1 MSHNSSVI
9 FKNVVKAF
17 NDTQVVKSINF
28 EVGSGKLVTLLGPS
42 GCGKTTTLRM
52 VAGLELPT
60 SGEIYISG
68 QEVSKVSASGRNV
81 GMVFQSYALFPHMTV
96 MQNVCYGLS
105 NHTSKKDEMFEKGDK
120 ALATVGLSYLTD
132 RIPFELSGGEQQR
145 VAIARS
151 IVIQPDVL
159 LFDEPLSNL
168 DAKLRRQ
175 VRQDIRDLQQEIGV
189 TAIYVTHDQEE
200 ALAISDDIIVMNDG
214 NISQVGSPENLYK
227 TPKNDFV
234 AQFIGDANK
243 LSGELINAKSNTQND
258 MLFKLGD
265 QALFTYQGDKAEGK
279 HQVFIRPNALKFVNP
294 KTCDEVSFP
303 ARVTTSVYLGSHTE
317 YQLETPWGESLFM
330 IDYRFDEP
338 LSNQTEVFVSID
350 ARGVS
355 IV

>member
-1 MSHNSSVI
+1 MSQDSSVI

-28 EVGSGKLVTLLGPS
+28 EVESGKLVTLLGPS

-52 VAGLELPT
+52 IAGLELPT

-96 MQNVCYGLS
+96 LQNVCYGLS
-105 NHTSKKDEMFEKGDK
+105 NHKSQKQEMLDK
-120 ALATVGLSYLTD
+120 AEKALSTVGLTHLKTRYPS
-132 RIPFELSGGEQQR
+132 ELSGGQQQR

-214 NISQVGSPENLYK
+214 EISQIGSPSNLYK
-227 TPKNDFV
+227 NPQNDFV

-243 LSGELINAKSNTQND
+243 LSGKLISEGNNKV
-258 MLFKLGD
+258 FYIKE
-265 QALFTYQGDKAEGK
+265 QAIFTYQGNKNDGK
-279 HQVFIRPNALKFVNP
+279 HDVFIRPNALSFVTSQENN
-294 KTCDEVSFP
+294 DLSFS
-303 ARVTTSVYLGSHTE
+303 AKVIKSVYLGSHTE
-317 YQLETPWGESLFM
+317 YQLDTPWGDQLFM
-330 IDYRFDEP
+330 IDYGFNEP
-338 LSNQTEVFVSID
+338 LANQSDVHICVDI
-350 ARGVS
+350 RGVS

>member
-1 MSHNSSVI
+1 MSQNSSVI
-9 FKNVVKAF
+9 FKNVIKAF
-17 NDTQVVKSINF
+17 ADTQVVKSINF
-28 EVGSGKLVTLLGPS
+28 QVDSGKLVTLLGPS

-52 VAGLELPT
+52 IAGLELPT

-68 QEVSKVSASGRNV
+68 KEVSKVSASGRNV

-96 MQNVCYGLS
+96 LQNVCYGLS
-105 NHTSKKDEMFEKGDK
+105 NHKSKKLEMLEKAEK
-120 ALATVGLSYLTD
+120 ALATVGLSHLKE
-132 RIPFELSGGEQQR
+132 RFPSELSGGQQQR

-214 NISQVGSPENLYK
+214 DISQIGSPENLYK
-227 TPKNDFV
+227 RPTNAFV

-243 LSGELINAKSNTQND
+243 LTGELVKDEND
-258 MLFKLGD
+258 SLFKIAK
-265 QALFTYQGDKAEGK
+265 QPIFAYQGSKPAGK
-279 HQVFIRPNALKFVNP
+279 YDVFIRPNALKFVS
-294 KTCDEVSFP
+294 TESTSEICFP
-303 ARVTTSVYLGSHTE
+303 VTVKKSVYLGSHTE
-317 YQLETPWGESLFM
+317 YQLSAPWGESLFM
-330 IDYRFDEP
+330 IDYSFDEP
-338 LSNQTEVFVSID
+338 LANQSEAFISID

>member
-1 MSHNSSVI
+1 MSHDSSVI

-28 EVGSGKLVTLLGPS
+28 EVDSGKLVTLLGPS

-52 VAGLELPT
+52 IAGLELPT
-60 SGEIYISG
+60 SGQVFISG
-68 QEVSKVSASGRNV
+68 KEVTKTSASGRNV

-96 MQNVCYGLS
+96 FENVCYGLS
-105 NHTSKKDEMFEKGDK
+105 NHKAKKDEMREKAQK
-120 ALATVGLSYLTD
+120 ALSTVGLSHLTE
-132 RIPFELSGGEQQR
+132 RYPSELSGGQQQR

-214 NISQVGSPENLYK
+214 NISQIGSPKNLYK

-243 LSGELINAKSNTQND
+243 LSGELVSTESGV
-258 MLFKLGD
+258 LFQLGD
-265 QALFTYQGDKAEGK
+265 HALFTYQGIKLVGK

-294 KTCDEVSFP
+294 DTSNQVSFP
-303 ARVTTSVYLGSHTE
+303 AQVNTSVYLGSHTE

-330 IDYRFDEP
+330 IDYSFDEP
-338 LSNQTEVFVSID
+338 LSNQTDVFVSID

>member
-1 MSHNSSVI
+1 MSQDSSVI

-17 NDTQVVKSINF
+17 NDTHVVKSINF
-28 EVGSGKLVTLLGPS
+28 QVDSGKLVTLLGPS

-52 VAGLELPT
+52 IAGLELPT

-68 QEVSKVSASGRNV
+68 KEVSKVSASGRNV

-96 MQNVCYGLS
+96 LQNVCYGLS
-105 NHTSKKDEMFEKGDK
+105 NQKSKKEEMFEKAEK
-120 ALATVGLSYLTD
+120 ALATVGLSHFKERY
-132 RIPFELSGGEQQR
+132 PSELSGGQQQR

-214 NISQVGSPENLYK
+214 EISQIGSPNNLYK
-227 TPKNDFV
+227 HPENTFV

-243 LSGELINAKSNTQND
+243 LTGNIVDNAENRVFKINEHC
-258 MLFKLGD
+258 
-265 QALFTYQGDKAEGK
+265 LFTYQGDKTVGK
-279 HQVFIRPNALKFVNP
+279 YDVFIRPNALKFVNSESP
-294 KTCDEVSFP
+294 SDISFP
-303 ARVTTSVYLGSHTE
+303 AKIKKSIYLGSHTE
-317 YQLETPWGESLFM
+317 YQLVTPWGDSLFM
-330 IDYRFDEP
+330 IDYSFDEP
-338 LSNQTEVFVSID
+338 LANQTKIFISID

>member
-9 FKNVVKAF
+9 FKNVIKAF

-28 EVGSGKLVTLLGPS
+28 EVDSGKLVTLLGPS

-52 VAGLELPT
+52 IAGLELPT

-96 MQNVCYGLS
+96 LQNVCYGLS
-105 NHTSKKDEMFEKGDK
+105 NHKSQKSEMLDKANK
-120 ALATVGLSYLTD
+120 ALATVGLTHLTS
-132 RIPFELSGGEQQR
+132 RFPSELSGGQQQR

-200 ALAISDDIIVMNDG
+200 ALAISDDIIVMEDG
-214 NISQVGSPENLYK
+214 NISQIGSPETLYK
-227 TPKNDFV
+227 SPKNDFV

-243 LSGELINAKSNTQND
+243 LVGNLTQVEEKIVFKRD
-258 MLFKLGD
+258 EFSLFS
-265 QALFTYQGDKAEGK
+265 YQGNQSKGE

-294 KTCDEVSFP
+294 ETSDALHFP
-303 ARVTTSVYLGSHTE
+303 AKVIKSVYLGSHTE
-317 YQLETPWGESLFM
+317 YQLDTPWGEPLFM
-330 IDYRFDEP
+330 IDYSFDEP
-338 LSNQTEVFVSID
+338 LSNQSDVFVSID

>member
-1 MSHNSSVI
+1 MSQDSSVI

-28 EVGSGKLVTLLGPS
+28 QVNSGKLVTLLGPS

-52 VAGLELPT
+52 IAGLELPT

-68 QEVSKVSASGRNV
+68 KEVSKVSASGRNV

-96 MQNVCYGLS
+96 FQNVCYGLS
-105 NHTSKKDEMFEKGDK
+105 NHKSKKLEMLDKAEK
-120 ALATVGLSYLTD
+120 ALATVGLSHLKERY
-132 RIPFELSGGEQQR
+132 PSELSGGQQQR

-200 ALAISDDIIVMNDG
+200 ALAISDDIIVMDDG
-214 NISQVGSPENLYK
+214 NISQIGSPDNLYK
-227 TPKNDFV
+227 HPKNDFV

-243 LSGELINAKSNTQND
+243 LTGHLIANEENCIFKIHEHS
-258 MLFKLGD
+258 LFSYK
-265 QALFTYQGDKAEGK
+265 GK
-279 HQVFIRPNALKFVNP
+279 KPIGKYDVFIRPNALKFIEPDNSNDVF
-294 KTCDEVSFP
+294 FP
-303 ARVTTSVYLGSHTE
+303 AKIKKSIYLGSHTE
-317 YQLETPWGESLFM
+317 YQLESAWGESLFM
-330 IDYRFDEP
+330 IDYSFDAP
-338 LSNQTEVFVSID
+338 LSNLSEVFVAID